1 MFIDE
6 NIFPQTL
13 AVITTRAIPQGIEIR
28 TGKFRDLEF
37 TDDLFAC
44 VLQYPNANGNAE
56 DYREFTE
63 KAHTANCKVAVAADI
78 PESCTT
84 YPPANGERTLYSV
97 HTTFGYS
104 HVLRWSFGRLFR
116 YPRTNTN
123 ATCRDVSSD
132 GRR

>member
-1 MFIDE
+1 MTMMYGLRSRNQQKAGANVVFIDE

-63 KAHTANCKVAVAADI
+63 NIQPTA
-78 PESCTT
+78 
-84 YPPANGERTLYSV
+84 R
-97 HTTFGYS
+97 
-104 HVLRWSFGRLFR
+104 
-116 YPRTNTN
+116 
-123 ATCRDVSSD
+123 
-132 GRR
+132 

>member
-1 MFIDE
+1 MNFQTAVCDLTAMPLANCSLLDEATAAAEAVTMMYGLRSRNQQKAGANVVFIDE

-63 KAHTANCKVAVAADI
+63 KHIQPTA
-78 PESCTT
+78 
-84 YPPANGERTLYSV
+84 R
-97 HTTFGYS
+97 
-104 HVLRWSFGRLFR
+104 
-116 YPRTNTN
+116 
-123 ATCRDVSSD
+123 
-132 GRR
+132 